1 MACSRA
7 HVFVSVT
14 RNQGNQGPHNLSPT
28 CVPLGTRPPSL
39 SAAPEDAVQ
48 SLKVK
53 VMASI
58 RKPKRIVI
66 RGHDEREYPFL
77 VKDGEDLRQ
86 DHRIQQLL
94 QVMNSVLAHDAAC
107 GQRGLQMTTYHVVPM
122 TSRCGCPSVGVGGC
136 PLWAGARD
144 SSGFRCHRTE
154 SSSTDCSAVRLL
166 LVEEARAELLYR
178 EGRAAGAHDCPFLS
192 GWG

>member
-1 MACSRA
+1 M
-7 HVFVSVT
+7 FVSVT
-14 RNQGNQGPHNLSPT
+14 HNQGNQGPHNLSPT
-28 CVPLGTRPPSL
+28 CIPLGTRPPGL

-77 VKDGEDLRQ
+77 VKGGEDLRH

-122 TSRCGCPSVGVGGC
+122 TSRCGCPSAGVGGALC
-136 PLWAGARD
+136 GQGQGTVRV
-144 SSGFRCHRTE
+144 SGVTGQ